1 VPASASPASAIML
14 WLIFSTKI
22 FTANGKLSLLPLSQP
37 KGAVPTM
44 SPYFGRLIGPLD
56 LLPSLPP
63 PDGTL
68 KTS

>member
-37 KGAVPTM
+37 KGAVPWL
-44 SPYFGRLIGPLD
+44 SVEIQASGY
-56 LLPSLPP
+56 
-63 PDGTL
+63 
-68 KTS
+68 